1 VSNPGRGV
9 VFPDDADDFSPD
21 QVEVKVRAPAKINL
35 ALCVGGLR
43 DDGYHELATVFQ
55 AVSLYDDVAATMAD
69 EDVSCEVHGP
79 EAHKIGPGK
88 KNLACQAAQLMKHQ
102 YSVSHGVHLRI
113 DKRIPVA
120 GGMAGGSADAAG
132 ALLACARLWNLPV
145 TMEELRALGSRLGA
159 DVPFALMGGCAMGL
173 GKGER
178 LTPVLSRGVYHWVLA
193 FSHREVSTP
202 ESYARFDTMGAAKAG
217 SVPEPPR
224 DLMMALASGDVTRVG
239 RSLVNDLE
247 PIAYSLVP
255 EVKIIVRAGQG
266 AGCLGSI
273 VSGSGPTVAFLVE
286 NESAATDLAVAL
298 SSQGV
303 ARQVQPVTG
312 PVPGAT
318 VVHN

>member
-1 VSNPGRGV
+1 MSDPGLGV
-9 VFPDDADDFSPD
+9 VFSDDAADSSPD
-21 QVEVKVRAPAKINL
+21 PDGVKVRVPAKINL

-55 AVSLYDDVAATMAD
+55 AVSLYDDIVATPAHKGI
-69 EDVSCEVHGP
+69 SCEVHGP
-79 EAHKIGPGK
+79 EAHKIGPGN
-88 KNLACQAAQLMKHQ
+88 KNLAYQAAQLLAE
-102 YSVSHGVHLRI
+102 YYWVSDGAHLRI

-120 GGMAGGSADAAG
+120 GGMAGGSADTAG
-132 ALLACARLWNLPV
+132 ALLACARLWELPV
-145 TMEELRALGSRLGA
+145 TMEELRELGSQLGA

-173 GKGER
+173 GKGEQ

-193 FSHREVSTP
+193 FSHREVSTA
-202 ESYARFDTMGAAKAG
+202 ESYSRFDRTATATAG
-217 SVPEPPR
+217 RAPELPR
-224 DLMMALASGDVTRVG
+224 ELMMALASGDVPRVG
-239 RSLVNDLE
+239 RSLVNDLQ

-255 EVKIIVRAGQG
+255 ELKQTVRAGQG
-266 AGCLGSI
+266 AGCLGNI

-312 PVPGAT
+312 PVPGAMIIQ
-318 VVHN
+318 N